1 MFDDDR
7 QYENCPE
14 EFREN
19 CTFKSVKCSSCR
31 ACDGNNATL
40 HYAPITNSADLAY
53 KEHPSF
59 KQAKQAKKDAAVTA
73 KREQR
78 SKQSFKDAQRNS
90 RQGRKVEKKVLKQ
103 LDARSTVG
111 SGAVF
116 GDGDGYLGL
125 PGGHRLYIEHKAR
138 LANRNTLGPTS
149 DEWEKGRQQ
158 GCEVFLTTSDT
169 HGTVVTMSQKTFNE
183 LMELVRQQNNN

>member
-1 MFDDDR
+1 MFDEDR
-7 QYENCPE
+7 EYENCPE

-19 CTFKSVKCSSCR
+19 CTFKSIKCQDCR
-31 ACDGNNATL
+31 ACIGENPNL
-40 HYAPITNSADLAY
+40 HYSPIIKSPGLAF
-53 KEHPSF
+53 KDHPSY
-59 KQAKQAKKDAAVTA
+59 KQAEQARKDAKVAA
-73 KREQR
+73 KRER
-78 SKQSFKDAQRNS
+78 QSTPAFKTAQRNT
-90 RQGRKVEKKVLKQ
+90 RQGRKIEKQVLKQ
-103 LDARSTVG
+103 VEAKSTAG

-138 LANRNTLGPTS
+138 LANKHTLGPTAA
-149 DEWEKGRQQ
+149 EWEKGRQQ
-158 GCEVFLTTSDT
+158 GCEVFLTTSDV